1 MDLGLYERQDG
12 STSMIWLSMRAICTR
27 NLVGQA
33 SEPDFAI
40 FDCRDAASSRVIW
53 FIF

>member
-1 MDLGLYERQDG
+1 MDLGLYEREDAF
-12 STSMIWLSMRAICTR
+12 TSMVWISMRAICTLD
-27 NLVGQA
+27 LVGQA

>member
-1 MDLGLYERQDG
+1 MDLGIYEREDG
-12 STSMIWLSMRAICTR
+12 FTSMIRISMRAVCTL

-33 SEPDFAI
+33 SEPDLAI
-40 FDCRDAASSRVIW
+40 FDCRDAAISRVIW